1 MPSGQPHSAAAF
13 SHFQREVTQGNPL
26 LLTQHVEEVAH
37 LSVLCL
43 HFPGRLRQSLQSLIA
58 YRQTKHM
65 TEDTLAFNDV
75 DDKFS
80 AADLAA
86 AETREREEDK
96 ELEGLEDMEDEE
108 DEIDEPIDT
117 QPTPA
122 NYVSPFSFHV
132 N

>member
-1 MPSGQPHSAAAF
+1 
-13 SHFQREVTQGNPL
+13 
-26 LLTQHVEEVAH
+26 
-37 LSVLCL
+37 
-43 HFPGRLRQSLQSLIA
+43 
-58 YRQTKHM
+58 M